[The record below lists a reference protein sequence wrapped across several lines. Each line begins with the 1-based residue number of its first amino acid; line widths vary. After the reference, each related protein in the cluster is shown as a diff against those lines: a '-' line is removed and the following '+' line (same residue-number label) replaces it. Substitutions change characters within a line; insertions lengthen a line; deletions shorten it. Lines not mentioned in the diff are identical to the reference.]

1 MYTERERGRN
11 RPKSWAKPPP
21 LRSQPVNAAP
31 RTDLNRQIR
40 TDLGLRRPN
49 RAPSAEIEEWEGS
62 SRVPNSPAQMEKN
75 AGAADAR
82 GWDERVLSGRGVCAR
97 SRKRK
102 GSPPRLPPARRRRRC
117 FALGSSEVGGARNGG
132 TGREGGGEA
141 QMRRLFFFC
150 THTTTA
156 TATATPHPESTTSW
170 LLRFLDHTLIFQFCY
185 SRSSCCIREQIRRH
199 FRWVSAKRTVKRF
212 SARLQLCYKGRRAV
226 KMPRFQVVIQF
237 DFAVAAYR

>member
-1 MYTERERGRN
+1 MPAPPTPAVGTNACCRDGGCVRGAERG
-11 RPKSWAKPPP
+11 KAP
-21 LRSQPVNAAP
+21 LLASGP
-31 RTDLNRQIR
+31 L
-40 TDLGLRRPN
+40 
-49 RAPSAEIEEWEGS
+49 
-62 SRVPNSPAQMEKN
+62 
-75 AGAADAR
+75 AGAAA
-82 GWDERVLSGRGVCAR
+82 A
-97 SRKRK
+97 SRL
-102 GSPPRLPPARRRRRC
+102 GARRW
-117 FALGSSEVGGARNGG
+117 AGQGTVGLGGREVGKPKGAG
-132 TGREGGGEA
+132 
-141 QMRRLFFFC
+141 FFFC

-237 DFAVAAYR
+237 DSAVAAYRQK